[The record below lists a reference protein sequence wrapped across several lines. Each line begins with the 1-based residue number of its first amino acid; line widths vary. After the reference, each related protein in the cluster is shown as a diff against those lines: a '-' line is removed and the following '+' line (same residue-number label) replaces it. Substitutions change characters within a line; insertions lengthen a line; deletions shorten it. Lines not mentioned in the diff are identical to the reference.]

1 MTERSLIRMIVGL
14 GNPGPEYAQTRHN
27 AGFWLVDLLAQQHGG
42 RFRTER
48 KFAAELATV
57 GIQGAEVLLLKP
69 QTFMNRS
76 GGSVQAA
83 AAYLK
88 IPVEQILVVH
98 DDLDLSPGDARL
110 KQGGG
115 HGGHNGLRS
124 MTSHLGPGFWRLR
137 LGIGHPGNR
146 AEVID
151 YVLQRPS
158 REDEVL
164 IQQAVADS
172 ADVIPILLGS
182 GDQPAM
188 HKLHSRGTPPRPD
201 RKGSEPDLAE

>member
-124 MTSHLGPGFWRLR
+124 MISHLGPGFWRLR

-151 YVLQRPS
+151 YVLQRAS

-201 RKGSEPDLAE
+201 RKGNEPDLAE

>member
-1 MTERSLIRMIVGL
+1 MTERSLIRMIIGL
-14 GNPGPEYAQTRHN
+14 GNPGPEYAHTRHN
-27 AGFWLVDLLAQQHGG
+27 AGFWLVDLLAQRHGG

-48 KFAAELATV
+48 KFAAELAT
-57 GIQGAEVLLLKP
+57 ISIEGAEVLLLKP

-76 GGSVQAA
+76 GSSVQAA
-83 AAYLK
+83 ATYLK

-98 DDLDLSPGDARL
+98 DELDLSPGDARL
-110 KQGGG
+110 KLGGG

-124 MTSHLGPGFWRLR
+124 MVSHLGPGFWRLR

-158 REDEVL
+158 REDELL
-164 IQQAVADS
+164 IQEAVADS
-172 ADVIPILLGS
+172 ADVIPIMLGS

-201 RKGSEPDLAE
+201 RKSSEPDLAE

>member
-57 GIQGAEVLLLKP
+57 AVQGADVLLLKP

-76 GGSVQAA
+76 GGPVQAA

-124 MTSHLGPGFWRLR
+124 MISHLGPGFWRLR

-164 IQQAVADS
+164 IQEAVADS

>member
-57 GIQGAEVLLLKP
+57 AIQGADVLLLKP

-88 IPVEQILVVH
+88 IPVEQILVAH

-124 MTSHLGPGFWRLR
+124 MISHLGPGFWRLR

-164 IQQAVADS
+164 IQQAVTDS

>member
-1 MTERSLIRMIVGL
+1 MIVGL

-27 AGFWLVDLLAQQHGG
+27 AGFWLVDLLAERHGG

-48 KFAAELATV
+48 KFAAELAAV
-57 GIQGAEVLLLKP
+57 DIDGADILLLKP

-76 GGSVQAA
+76 GGPVQAA
-83 AAYLK
+83 AAYLRV
-88 IPVEQILVVH
+88 PVEQILVAH
-98 DDLDLSPGDARL
+98 DDLDLPPGDARL

-124 MTSHLGPGFWRLR
+124 MISHLGPGFWRLR

-151 YVLQRPS
+151 YVLHRSS
-158 REDEVL
+158 REDEAL
-164 IQQAVADS
+164 IQAAVTDA
-172 ADVIPILLGS
+172 ADVIPVLLGS
-182 GDQPAM
+182 GEQQAM
-188 HKLHSRGTPPRPD
+188 HRLHSREMPPRPD
-201 RKGSEPDLAE
+201 KKGSEPDLAE

>member
-14 GNPGPEYAQTRHN
+14 GNPGSEYAQTRHN
-27 AGFWLVDLLAQQHGG
+27 AGFWLVDLLAQRHGG

-48 KFAAELATV
+48 KFAAELASV

-76 GGSVQAA
+76 GGAVQAA
-83 AAYLK
+83 ASYLK

-98 DDLDLSPGDARL
+98 DDLDLPPGDARL

-124 MTSHLGPGFWRLR
+124 MVSHLGPGFWRLR

-151 YVLQRPS
+151 YVLQRAS

-164 IQQAVADS
+164 IQEAVTDS

>member
-1 MTERSLIRMIVGL
+1 MIVGL

-27 AGFWLVDLLAQQHGG
+27 AGFWLVDLLAERHGG

-57 GIQGAEVLLLKP
+57 SIQAADVLLLKP

-76 GGSVQAA
+76 GSSVQAA

-98 DDLDLSPGDARL
+98 DELDLSPGDARL

-124 MTSHLGPGFWRLR
+124 MISHLGPGFWRLR

-151 YVLQRPS
+151 YVLQRAS
-158 REDEVL
+158 REDEAL
-164 IQQAVADS
+164 IQEAVADS

-182 GDQPAM
+182 GEQPAM